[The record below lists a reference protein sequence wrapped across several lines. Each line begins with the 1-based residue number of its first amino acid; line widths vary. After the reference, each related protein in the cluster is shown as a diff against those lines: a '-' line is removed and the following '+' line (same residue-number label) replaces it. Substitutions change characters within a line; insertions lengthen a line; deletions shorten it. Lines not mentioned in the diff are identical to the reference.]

1 MSERA
6 WRLFAPLPAVVL
18 VSAVMVLALNMG
30 VRQTG
35 GLFLEPMT
43 QDLGISWTSFAFA
56 IAMQNLIL
64 GAMTPVFGVLA
75 DRYGAGRMLALGGIL
90 YAIGLLIMALGA
102 SEFSLHLGAGVF
114 IGIGVSACGYPMV
127 LSAVARAFSERRRS
141 LALGLAATGGSIGQ
155 FLLLPFTQVSIGEIG
170 WSDTLI
176 VLAAF
181 SILIVPLAAM
191 LTGKPEAKSG
201 ETAFGGIRAA
211 IGQAGRHRGYQ
222 LLTSGF
228 FVCGFHVAFIATHLP
243 AYINTLEFDPLVGAT
258 ALSLIGF
265 FNILGGLLAGYLG
278 GRHRKKY
285 LLSGIYLARA
295 VVIAVFLVAPK
306 TEVAVWIFGASLGVL
321 WLATVP
327 LTSGLVGDIFGARY
341 MATLFG
347 FVMFSHQ
354 IGAFFGA
361 WFGGLSHDLT
371 GSYTAVWVMAI
382 VLGLL
387 AAFLHWPISDKPVA
401 APATLAQA

>member
-1 MSERA
+1 M
-6 WRLFAPLPAVVL
+6 VVL
-18 VSAVMVLALNMG
+18 ISAMVVLGLSMG

-43 QDLGISWTSFAFA
+43 RDLGISWTSFSLA
-56 IAMQNLIL
+56 IAVQNLL
-64 GAMTPVFGVLA
+64 WGVMTPVMGVLA
-75 DRYGAGRMLALGGIL
+75 DRYGAGRLLVLGGVL
-90 YAIGLLIMALGA
+90 YAIGLLIMGLGM

-114 IGIGVSACGYPMV
+114 IGIGVSACGFPMV

-141 LALGLAATGGSIGQ
+141 LALGVAATGGSVGQ
-155 FLLLPFTQVSIGEIG
+155 FLLLPFTQVTIGEIG
-170 WSDTLI
+170 WPSTLF
-176 VLAAF
+176 VLAALAA
-181 SILIVPLAAM
+181 LIVPLAAF
-191 LTGKPEAKSG
+191 LTGKPEARAG
-201 ETAFGGIRAA
+201 ESAFGGIRAA

-222 LLTSGF
+222 LLTGGF

-243 AYINTLEFDPLVGAT
+243 SYINTLEFDPMVGAT
-258 ALSLIGF
+258 ALGLIGF
-265 FNILGGLLAGYLG
+265 FNIIGGLLAGYLG
-278 GRHRKKY
+278 GRVRKKY

-306 TEVAVWIFGASLGVL
+306 SELSVWIFGASLGIL

-327 LTSGLVGDIFGARY
+327 LTSGLVGDVFGARY

-354 IGAFFGA
+354 IGAFLGA
-361 WFGGLSHDLT
+361 WLGGLSYDLT

-387 AAFLHWPISDKPVA
+387 AAALHWPISDRPVA
-401 APATLAQA
+401 EIGVPEPATGQA